1 MFLIY
6 CIYSYHQSVSPIFG
20 PLPFIS
26 DRLSLS
32 GAPRFEKGHME
43 LARYRDLLLAMNGTC
58 DIPAPGISQTRAAAL
73 ACLHE
78 LVY

>member
-1 MFLIY
+1 M
-6 CIYSYHQSVSPIFG
+6 SPIFG

-43 LARYRDLLLAMNGTC
+43 LARYRDLLLAMDVLN
-58 DIPAPGISQTRAAAL
+58 ALVISLSLASHIQRAAAL

-78 LVY
+78 LAY